1 MKYLKNFVVG
11 LLVSFVGSIP
21 LGYLNFIGF
30 EIYNKSTFLEL
41 VYYLLGVVII
51 EGIVIYL
58 TLYFANKLNLNPKI
72 KKFITIFS
80 IFFLVA
86 LAYYFSTESSNNY
99 EKTNYF
105 LVYPAFVTG
114 IILSF
119 LNFAQIPFWLS
130 WNLYLLNQNYIS
142 SEKKESITYILGTLF
157 GTFSGMLALIFGLK
171 KVTQTG
177 IVNSNFITNKI
188 WILFLGLAIFQVYQ
202 LYKQSKKI
210 KNDPKDNKLL

>member
-1 MKYLKNFVVG
+1 MKYLKNFIVG
-11 LLVSFVGSIP
+11 FLVSFVGSIP

-30 EIYNKSTFLEL
+30 EIYNKSDFTQLIH
-41 VYYLLGVVII
+41 YLFGVVII

-72 KKFITIFS
+72 KKFIAIFS

-86 LAYYFSTESSNNY
+86 LAYYFSKESSNNY
-99 EKTNYF
+99 TNTNYF
-105 LVYPAFVTG
+105 LIYPAFITG
-114 IILSF
+114 IVLSC

-142 SEKKESITYILGTLF
+142 SEKKEAITYILGTLF

-171 KVTQTG
+171 QVTKTG
-177 IVNSNFITNKI
+177 IVNPNFITTKI

-202 LYKQSKKI
+202 LYKQSKK
-210 KNDPKDNKLL
+210 N